1 MKRLS
6 EKTMALAGV
15 FQTAA
20 LVNQIASKGTI
31 DEVDLATCV
40 HSTLQIDPITTEA
53 VFGTVKNIRLG
64 LATLIEQIADK
75 SSERDVQI
83 ARYVIALLHLQRKLM
98 KQPAMLQTI
107 QERIKRAQQQSAIYT
122 LTHDNV
128 IANLA
133 GVYSDTI
140 SQIRPK
146 IIVSGEESY
155 LGNPKNADRIRAIFL
170 AGIRAAV
177 LWEQL
182 GGRRWQILWNRR
194 AIVQAAKDLLENNP

>member
-1 MKRLS
+1 MKQLN

-20 LVNQIASKGTI
+20 LVNQIASKGII
-31 DEVDLATCV
+31 DDIDLATCV
-40 HSTLQIDPITTEA
+40 HSTLQIDPINTEA
-53 VFGTVKNIRLG
+53 VFGTIKNIRLG

-75 SSERDVQI
+75 SSGRDVQI

-98 KQPAMLQTI
+98 KQPAMLQII
-107 QERIKRAQQQSAIYT
+107 QERIKRAQQQSEIYT
-122 LTHDNV
+122 PTHDNV

-155 LGNPKNADRIRAIFL
+155 LGNPKNADRIRAVLL

-182 GGRRWQILWNRR
+182 GGNRWQILWNRR

>member
-1 MKRLS
+1 MKQLH

-15 FQTAA
+15 FQAAA
-20 LVNQIASKGTI
+20 LVNHIATKGVI
-31 DEVDLATCV
+31 DDSDLATCV
-40 HSTLQIDPITTEA
+40 NSTLQIDPINTEA
-53 VFGTVKNIRLG
+53 VFGKIKNIHLG

-75 SSERDVQI
+75 SSGRDVQM

-98 KQPAMLQTI
+98 KQPAMLQLI
-107 QERIKRAQQQSAIYT
+107 QERIRRAQQQADIFT
-122 LTHDNV
+122 PTHDNV

-133 GVYSDTI
+133 GIYSDTI

-146 IIVSGEESY
+146 IIVSGEETY
-155 LGNPKNADRIRAIFL
+155 LGNPKNANRIRTVLL

-182 GGRRWQILWNRR
+182 GGSRWQILWKRR
-194 AIVQAAKDLLENNP
+194 AIVQAAKELLEINP